1 MAENPVLTFEQ
12 FSEIYQALGVKEMLD
27 KSLLFEAYE
36 NAVEGAKSIAEAN
49 LLGRVVPINPISLI
63 LYIVNEHGYY
73 LDSHKD
79 IKQEDLVNDEQ
90 YMQTLVS
97 VALDKYYTNEH
108 LSYKSK
114 TVLNRFSPTIST
126 LNTYLNF
133 VLGILAR
140 FNRNQPSETLL
151 IDILSKSFSMARA
164 ISDLLVSGFE
174 TEAFSTWRTLH
185 ESECI
190 LLIFSK
196 HGKPVVDQYLEHMN
210 YAMAFRGIVFSK
222 EKTDEIFVKIKEE
235 MRTFDLKSK
244 DMKRF
249 IEYGWLMAVPGA
261 NDEEPL
267 KLNFRDG
274 VQKIAGL
281 KNYSPVYEM
290 SSEIAHSSPLLIY
303 SRRDYFMH
311 ITLVNVYESFFRLEK
326 IFSEIY
332 FRSINDQEKKRF
344 ILMRNIYYGQL
355 VNLHQDEQRILR
367 SFAAQSKKKGSL

>member
-1 MAENPVLTFEQ
+1 MIDRSALTIEQ
-12 FSEIYQALGVKEMLD
+12 FKEIYVALGVKESLD
-27 KSLLFEAYE
+27 LPFLFDAYE
-36 NAVEGAKSIAEAN
+36 NAIEGAKGIAEAN
-49 LLGRVVPINPISLI
+49 LFGKVVPLNPISLI
-63 LYIVNEHGYY
+63 LYLVNEHGYY
-73 LDSHKD
+73 LESHPNVNQDLLKD
-79 IKQEDLVNDEQ
+79 DEK

-97 VALDKYYTNEH
+97 VTLDKYYTNEH

-114 TVLNRFSPTIST
+114 TVLTRFSPSIST

-140 FNRNQPSETLL
+140 FNRNQPNETLI

-164 ISDLLVSGFE
+164 ISDLLVAGFE

-190 LLIFSK
+190 LLILSK
-196 HGKPVVDQYLEHMN
+196 YGKPVIDKYLMHMN
-210 YAMAFRGIVFSK
+210 YAMAFRGMVFSK

-235 MRTFDLKSK
+235 MRVFDLKSK

-249 IEYGWLMAVPGA
+249 IEYGWLMALPRQEG
-261 NDEEPL
+261 DEVT

-274 VQKIAGL
+274 VERLAGL
-281 KNYSPVYEM
+281 KSYSPVYEM

-326 IFSEIY
+326 IFSDIY
-332 FRSINDQEKKRF
+332 MRSISEAEKKRYL
-344 ILMRNIYYGQL
+344 IMRNIYYGQL
-355 VNLHQDEQRILR
+355 INLHNSEKITLKNIGN
-367 SFAAQSKKKGSL
+367 SGKKKGS

>member
-1 MAENPVLTFEQ
+1 MIDRSELNIEQ
-12 FSEIYQALGVKEMLD
+12 FKEIYVALGVKESLD
-27 KSLLFEAYE
+27 MPFLFDAYQ
-36 NAVEGAKSIAEAN
+36 NAIEGAKGIAEAN

-63 LYIVNEHGYY
+63 LYLVNEHGYY
-73 LDSHKD
+73 LESHPD
-79 IKQEDLVNDEQ
+79 ANQNALIDDEK

-114 TVLNRFSPTIST
+114 TVLTRFSPGIST

-140 FNRNQPSETLL
+140 FNRNQPNETLI
-151 IDILSKSFSMARA
+151 IDVLSKSFSMARA
-164 ISDLLVSGFE
+164 ISDLLVAGFE

-190 LLIFSK
+190 LLILAK
-196 HGKPVVDQYLEHMN
+196 HGKPVIDRYLEHMN
-210 YAMAFRGIVFSK
+210 YAMAFRGMVFSK
-222 EKTDEIFVKIKEE
+222 EKTDEIFIKIKEE

-244 DMKRF
+244 DMKRY
-249 IEYGWLMAVPGA
+249 IEYGWLMVIPSLE
-261 NDEEPL
+261 DDEPL

-274 VQKIAGL
+274 VERLAGL
-281 KNYSPVYEM
+281 KAYSPVYEM

-326 IFSEIY
+326 IFSDIY
-332 FRSINDQEKKRF
+332 MQTISQAERKRYL
-344 ILMRNIYYGQL
+344 LMRNIYYGQL
-355 VNLHQDEQRILR
+355 VNLHQSERLTLKN
-367 SFAAQSKKKGSL
+367 FAALQGKKKGS